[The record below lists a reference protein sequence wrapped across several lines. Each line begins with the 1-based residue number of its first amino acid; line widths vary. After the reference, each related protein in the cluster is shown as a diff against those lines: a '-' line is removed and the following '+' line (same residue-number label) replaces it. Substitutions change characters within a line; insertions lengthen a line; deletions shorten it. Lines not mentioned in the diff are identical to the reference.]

1 MTETTKTIE
10 ERVAALE
17 TKTTTLS
24 TDVSNATT
32 VANRAAGSA
41 TTATSTANTAKANA
55 GTAQAAADTAAAA
68 AAAARKIA
76 EDASLT
82 AEDAFGE
89 TADNL
94 KAIEEDVRP
103 ALKNLQNKDAALQ
116 TAIDA
121 IPDVSSD
128 ITALKAA
135 DVTLQSNIDAIPDV
149 SAEITALKAA
159 DVTLQS
165 NIDAIPDVSS
175 QIAVLAAKDVELQ
188 AAIDDI
194 PTAPAE
200 ILPIPV
206 GEIVEITGVG
216 ENDYYTFRNIVPGQY
231 KATFTLDPFDKVELG
246 IAENVDITPRFEIE
260 DKYDEVNRY
269 RQRNGIYM
277 NGTPSDGTEESS
289 VSLTFNVL
297 GGHPANWLP
306 PREGGLPQ
314 RGAGYLQIRPYVT
327 FHPLSKEEGDTS
339 AQKKLTWKLSLA
351 RIS

>member
-1 MTETTKTIE
+1 MTEMTKTIE

-55 GTAQAAADTAAAA
+55 GTAQATASTAAAA

-76 EDASLT
+76 EDAALT

-149 SAEITALKAA
+149 STEITALKTA
-159 DVTLQS
+159 DVTLQA
-165 NIDAIPDVSS
+165 NIDAIPDYSS
-175 QIAVLAAKDVELQ
+175 DIMTLMTRNAALKTEIDNIPAV
-188 AAIDDI
+188 
-194 PTAPAE
+194 PAE

-206 GEIVEITGVG
+206 GESVKITGIG
-216 ENDYYTFRNIVPGQY
+216 ENDHYTFRNIVPGQY
-231 KATFTLDPFDKVELG
+231 KITFAVDPFDRTALG
-246 IAENVDITPRFEIE
+246 IPSDLNIVPRFEVQDIS
-260 DKYDEVNRY
+260 DPIDRRVGKR
-269 RQRNGIYM
+269 GIYAHG
-277 NGTPSDGTEESS
+277 NPGDGTMGNS
-289 VSLTFNVL
+289 VSLVFNVL
-297 GGHPANWLP
+297 SGDKENWP
-306 PREGGLPQ
+306 KVNDTDPPQ
-314 RGAGYLQIRPYVT
+314 RAEGYLEIRPYVT
-327 FHPLSKEEGDTS
+327 FDPIQREVYPHAGQNQLSWT
-339 AQKKLTWKLSLA
+339 LSVE